1 MNSKF
6 CRVVVFLV
14 LSWTPVWAQNPPEP
28 GKSGFRTLGWMVSQ
42 DDLYYDLAGQDTKL
56 SIIEATRSAFSEIPK
71 DAKKLVFY
79 RLVPGP
85 KDKPVREE
93 AASVDLSGTG
103 PWPLLIFMANP
114 EAPKHY
120 RVAAIADDLKVFP
133 FPSCRFVNFTPVE
146 LDVTYGDQK
155 IKVPAK
161 GIERVDIR
169 TKSSN
174 ESETRFATVSM
185 KTPEGP
191 RLLYTNNW
199 VVNPSQRTLAFIF
212 SQDKLFQ
219 IICIE
224 DHISLYTPPPPT
236 R

>member
-14 LSWTPVWAQNPPEP
+14 LSWTPVWAQNPPEA
-28 GKSGFRTLGWMVSQ
+28 GKSSFRTLGWMVSL
-42 DDLYYDLAGQDTKL
+42 DDLYYDLNGRDTKF
-56 SIIEATRSAFSEIPK
+56 SITEAARSVFSEIPK

-93 AASVDLSGTG
+93 AASVDISAAG

-114 EAPKHY
+114 DDPKKF
-120 RVAAIADDLKVFP
+120 RVAAIADDLKAFP
-133 FPSCRFVNFTPVE
+133 FPSCRFVNLTAVD
-146 LDVTYGDQK
+146 LDANYGDQK
-155 IKVPAK
+155 VKISAK
-161 GIERVDIR
+161 GIALIDIQ
-169 TKSSN
+169 TKSSK
-174 ESETRFATVSM
+174 ESDTRYTTVSM

-191 RLLYTNNW
+191 RLLYSNYW
-199 VVNPSQRTLAFIF
+199 GVNPSQRTLVFIF

-219 IICIE
+219 IMRVA
-224 DHISLYTPPPPT
+224 DHVSTYTPPPPM